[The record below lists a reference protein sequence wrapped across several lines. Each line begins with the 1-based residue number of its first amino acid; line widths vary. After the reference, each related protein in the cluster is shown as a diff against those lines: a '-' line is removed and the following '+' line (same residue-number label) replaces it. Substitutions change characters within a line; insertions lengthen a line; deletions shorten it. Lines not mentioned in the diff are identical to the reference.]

1 MNLNEYSYLNAL
13 KEVLEKGIQRKTRNS
28 TTISYWSIK
37 MDFDLQQGF
46 PLLTTKK
53 MYWKGIVEELL
64 WFIKG
69 DTNAKHL
76 IDKKVHIWDGNSS
89 RSFLDSLGLESYEEY
104 DCGPI
109 YGFQWRHF
117 NAEYKGCNEDYSG
130 KGIDQ
135 LQQIIDTIKTD
146 PTSRRMFMSG
156 WNPCQLKEMCL
167 PPCHVSY
174 QFYVQTNS
182 SNQKILSCMMYQ
194 RSGDMFLGVPFNIA
208 STALLT
214 HLIANITDCIPGKV
228 NLVVGDAHIY
238 ESHIEAVKEQLLR
251 EPFEPSDLK
260 IERPQSESFTIDD
273 FKSNQIFLL
282 NYKSHPKIEAPM
294 IA

>member
-117 NAEYKGCNEDYSG
+117 NADYKGCNEDYSG